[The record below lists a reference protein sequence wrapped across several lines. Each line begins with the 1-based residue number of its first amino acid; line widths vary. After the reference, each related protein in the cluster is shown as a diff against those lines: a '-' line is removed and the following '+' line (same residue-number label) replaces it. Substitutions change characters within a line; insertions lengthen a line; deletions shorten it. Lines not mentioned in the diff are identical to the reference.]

1 MDVLDLGTAQ
11 VNTVNVMTSD
21 EGGLSDEQIVDLVL
35 DKIILVSD
43 NAPPAIKDQALV
55 FRDNIRNI
63 LYSYVQFTK
72 KQERAT
78 ITQTLLRA
86 GHEDLANIIRRL

>member
-11 VNTVNVMTSD
+11 INSVNVMTSD

-78 ITQTLLRA
+78 ITQTLAKA

>member
-11 VNTVNVMTSD
+11 INSVNVMTSD

>member
-1 MDVLDLGTAQ
+1 MLDLGTAQ

-43 NAPPAIKDQALV
+43 NAPPAIRDQALV

>member
-1 MDVLDLGTAQ
+1 MLDLGTAQ
-11 VNTVNVMTSD
+11 INSVNVMTSD

-43 NAPPAIKDQALV
+43 NAPPAIRDQALV

>member
-1 MDVLDLGTAQ
+1 MDVLDLGTAE
-11 VNTVNVMTSD
+11 VSKVNVMTSD

-35 DKIILVSD
+35 DKIISVSD

-55 FRDNIRNI
+55 FKNNIRNI

>member
-1 MDVLDLGTAQ
+1 MLDLGTAQ
-11 VNTVNVMTSD
+11 INSVNVMTSD

-43 NAPPAIKDQALV
+43 NAPPAIRDQALI